1 MSSASIKKI
10 FSNNV
15 LRIGINMSNF
25 LLVDKSSTFDEP
37 RGLSPDIGKLLANKI
52 GIDSKFI
59 AYKNPGELAD
69 AVNKD
74 EWDVGNFAYESRRAE
89 TIDFSNAY
97 VNIDANFLVNPKH
110 KIQNNKQADR
120 ENVKIAVVNRSA
132 YDLWLSKNFN
142 MAKLIKVSTIIETHK
157 LFNEGKV
164 HVLAGLKPKLLEEK
178 IKNPNLDLIQEPF
191 TQIKQSIGIKKGN
204 PEIIMFLNDFIRQI
218 INDGTLHKL
227 LQKYNLE
234 NKLTIPMNC

>member
-1 MSSASIKKI
+1 MSNASIKKI

-69 AVNKD
+69 AVNKN

-97 VNIDANFLVNPKH
+97 VNIDANFLVNPK
-110 KIQNNKQADR
+110 
-120 ENVKIAVVNRSA
+120 
-132 YDLWLSKNFN
+132 
-142 MAKLIKVSTIIETHK
+142 
-157 LFNEGKV
+157 
-164 HVLAGLKPKLLEEK
+164 LKFK
-178 IKNPNLDLIQEPF
+178 IKKHVYRE
-191 TQIKQSIGIKKGN
+191 
-204 PEIIMFLNDFIRQI
+204 
-218 INDGTLHKL
+218 
-227 LQKYNLE
+227 
-234 NKLTIPMNC
+234 